1 MTLVEISMI
10 NKISSFFFISDYM
23 THGEGG
29 WVDFQLENETKSSST
44 NKSLKKAHVA
54 GMTKEKLLKGTVVEY
69 SFREVRARR
78 PRFREV

>member
-1 MTLVEISMI
+1 MGKGVGLFST
-10 NKISSFFFISDYM
+10 
-23 THGEGG
+23 G
-29 WVDFQLENETKSSST
+29 NETKSSST

-54 GMTKEKLLKGTVVEY
+54 GMTKEKPPKGTVVEY

>member
-1 MTLVEISMI
+1 MM
-10 NKISSFFFISDYM
+10 
-23 THGEGG
+23 HGGG
-29 WVDFQLENETKSSST
+29 GLGYFQLENETKSSST

-54 GMTKEKLLKGTVVEY
+54 GMSKEKLLKGTVVEY

>member
-1 MTLVEISMI
+1 MGKGLG
-10 NKISSFFFISDYM
+10 Y
-23 THGEGG
+23 
-29 WVDFQLENETKSSST
+29 FQLENETKSSST
-44 NKSLKKAHVA
+44 NKSLKKAQVA